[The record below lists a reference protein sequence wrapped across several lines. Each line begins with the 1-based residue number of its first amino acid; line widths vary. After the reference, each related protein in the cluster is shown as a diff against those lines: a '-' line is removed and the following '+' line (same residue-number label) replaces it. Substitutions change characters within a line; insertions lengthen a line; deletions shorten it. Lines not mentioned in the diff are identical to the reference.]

1 MLIESKTLIN
11 MNLIEHIH
19 EKDLINVFV
28 KNLRE
33 CLHEEENTK
42 NSCDWIW
49 RFNVYYIDFFMCCWG
64 LHNYMSSKRVVI
76 FHM

>member
-19 EKDLINVFV
+19 EKDLINVLV

-42 NSCDWIW
+42 NSCD
-49 RFNVYYIDFFMCCWG
+49 
-64 LHNYMSSKRVVI
+64 
-76 FHM
+76 